1 MVKVSTIPN
10 ITLLILEPNKWL
22 QFTHVT
28 RMSIIKT
35 ADNIVIKFPKPNQTK
50 PTT

>member
-35 ADNIVIKFPKPNQTK
+35 AYDIIEFPKPKQTK